1 MKTWVRKSL
10 KVGILS
16 AGFLLIG
23 GAAANAASTADNFGV
38 LGGNQVQAPI
48 QAPISVTGNAIGLLG
63 SASATSHGGASGTAG
78 GAAAAGST
86 SDNFG
91 IGSGNQAGVSLL
103 APVSVAG
110 NAIGGLGSANA
121 TATGSGAGSA
131 MLSPNAT
138 GTSSG
143 NFGIL
148 GGNQV
153 HAPVQVPISITGNS
167 IGLLGTASAASH
179 GANGATAGGGAGAGA
194 AGGTSDN
201 FGIGSGN
208 QVIPVLLIPIEVCGN
223 GIAVLGTGDAACGAG
238 AGNAGYGTGTG
249 NGGYG
254 TGTGTGT
261 GGYGTGTGTGGYGT
275 GTGTGGYGT
284 GTGNG
289 GYGTGTGTG
298 GYTTG
303 TGAGTMTGATTLTNL
318 AGGGG
323 AANVAG
329 ARQHK
334 AKAHAQHKATKAAKA
349 DASNESADVR
359 SAQRM
364 SAQSSAGTSRNFG
377 ILGGTQG
384 DLLIQTPVNVTHDA
398 LGLLGTAA
406 V

>member
-110 NAIGGLGSANA
+110 NAIGGLGSATA

-254 TGTGTGT
+254 TGTGTG
-261 GGYGTGTGTGGYGT
+261 
-275 GTGTGGYGT
+275 
-284 GTGNG
+284 

>member
-238 AGNAGYGTGTG
+238 AGNGGYGTGTG
-249 NGGYG
+249 N
-254 TGTGTGT
+254 
-261 GGYGTGTGTGGYGT
+261 
-275 GTGTGGYGT
+275 GGYGT

>member
-208 QVIPVLLIPIEVCGN
+208 QVIPVLLILIEVCGN

-238 AGNAGYGTGTG
+238 AGNGGYGTGTG
-249 NGGYG
+249 N
-254 TGTGTGT
+254 
-261 GGYGTGTGTGGYGT
+261 
-275 GTGTGGYGT
+275 GGYGT

-406 V
+406 G

>member
-110 NAIGGLGSANA
+110 NAIGGLGAATA

-254 TGTGTGT
+254 TGTGTG
-261 GGYGTGTGTGGYGT
+261 
-275 GTGTGGYGT
+275 GYGT

>member
-121 TATGSGAGSA
+121 TATGSGAGAGSA

-249 NGGYG
+249 N
-254 TGTGTGT
+254 
-261 GGYGTGTGTGGYGT
+261 GGYGT